1 MIIEDIFRENPII
14 AAINSDKLL
23 FEVVKSDVKVVFV
36 LYGTILTLPSI
47 VEKLKNSGKIA
58 IVHTDLINGLS
69 SKEVAVDYIAS
80 NTKADGIIS
89 TKTNLV
95 KRAKELGLIAGVR
108 SFVVDS
114 MALSGAVSHLTST
127 KPDFLEIMPGLVY
140 SVISELAKYN
150 IPIVAG
156 GLIKTRDEILSAL
169 NAGASAISSTS
180 PQTWKM

>member
-1 MIIEDIFRENPII
+1 MKIEEIFRENPII
-14 AAINSDKLL
+14 AAVNNDNLLSLAAESDI
-23 FEVVKSDVKVVFV
+23 DVVFV
-36 LYGTILTLPSI
+36 LYGTILTLPHI
-47 VEKLKNSGKIA
+47 VEKLKKKNKTV
-58 IVHTDLINGLS
+58 IVHTDLITGLAP
-69 SKEVAVDYIAS
+69 KEIAVDYIRE

-89 TKTNLV
+89 TKTNVV

-108 SFVVDS
+108 SFIVDS

-156 GLIKTRDEILSAL
+156 GLIKTKDEILSAL
-169 NAGASAISSTS
+169 NAGASAISSSS
-180 PQTWKM
+180 PKTWKM

>member
-1 MIIEDIFRENPII
+1 MTIEDIFKENPII

-80 NTKADGIIS
+80 STKADGIIS

-108 SFVVDS
+108 SFVVD
-114 MALSGAVSHLTST
+114 
-127 KPDFLEIMPGLVY
+127 
-140 SVISELAKYN
+140 
-150 IPIVAG
+150 
-156 GLIKTRDEILSAL
+156 
-169 NAGASAISSTS
+169 
-180 PQTWKM
+180 

>member
-1 MIIEDIFRENPII
+1 M
-14 AAINSDKLL
+14 
-23 FEVVKSDVKVVFV
+23 
-36 LYGTILTLPSI
+36 
-47 VEKLKNSGKIA
+47 
-58 IVHTDLINGLS
+58 
-69 SKEVAVDYIAS
+69 
-80 NTKADGIIS
+80 
-89 TKTNLV
+89 